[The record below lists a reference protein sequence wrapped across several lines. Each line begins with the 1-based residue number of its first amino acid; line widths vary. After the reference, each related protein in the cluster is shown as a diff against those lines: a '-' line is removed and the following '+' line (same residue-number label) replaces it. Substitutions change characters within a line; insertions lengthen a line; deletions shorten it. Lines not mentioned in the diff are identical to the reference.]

1 MQITRRGAMLSV
13 GAAAVTGLTVAPLA
27 IKAAGVQAALAG
39 EEAQAIA
46 VFRQLN
52 PVRQNISTTMM
63 QTILKVQRANERNG
77 FTTEDDAERA
87 LDLERQVAGMRP

>member
-1 MQITRRGAMLSV
+1 MTISRRRVLTGA
-13 GAAAVTGLTVAPLA
+13 GAAAVTGLTAAPLA
-27 IKAAGVQAALAG
+27 IKAAGVKAALAG

-52 PVRQNISTTMM
+52 PVRQNISITMM

>member
-1 MQITRRGAMLSV
+1 MQITRRNALLGAT
-13 GAAAVTGLTVAPLA
+13 AAAVTGLTVAPLGMKSA
-27 IKAAGVQAALAG
+27 SAKAALAG

-52 PVRQNISTTMM
+52 PVRQNISITMM

>member
-1 MQITRRGAMLSV
+1 MLGAS
-13 GAAAVTGLTVAPLA
+13 AAAVTGLTVAPLA
-27 IKAAGVQAALAG
+27 MKSAGVKAALAG

-52 PVRQNISTTMM
+52 PVRQNISITMM

>member
-1 MQITRRGAMLSV
+1 
-13 GAAAVTGLTVAPLA
+13 
-27 IKAAGVQAALAG
+27 
-39 EEAQAIA
+39 
-46 VFRQLN
+46 
-52 PVRQNISTTMM
+52 MM